1 MTDKIK
7 VHCLSIVLVLLF
19 FFPYPGFALETVPLD
34 ITDHSGNSIGLYNE
48 SHALIIGVADYT
60 HGWPD
65 LPGVE
70 KDIVKIQ
77 QALVENGFNEVVAR
91 NTDRSQLVKAF
102 EDFINQY
109 GMDPGNRLIFY
120 FAGHGHTLE
129 AAYGGEIGYI
139 VPADA
144 PNPNIDRRGFMAKAI
159 NMQLIEVFAKR
170 IQSKHALFLFDSCFS
185 GSIFSLTRAIPE
197 NISYKTLRP
206 VRQFITAGSANE
218 TVPDESI
225 FSAQFVEALKGAG
238 DSDNDGYLTGV
249 ELGEFL
255 QKQVVNYS
263 RGAQHPQ
270 YGKIRDPHL
279 DKGDFVFVL
288 ARKDRPNM
296 GFRPPPAEESS
307 LKRRLRE
314 AKQRNTSIE
323 TEFALLNEMDAMDI
337 SLFPQSEKLQAWNEF
352 LEKFSSGN
360 PRERQARERIKSI
373 EMDRDF
379 KALEESRRMPDLSQN
394 QKTELMKDFVE
405 VYEDRKDDP
414 RIIAMKRNLNAP
426 KKKAKSASPKP
437 SPLTKK
443 EDQKPKPREN
453 IKVAALPKQKPKA
466 DLGIDANYKGMAR
479 ISAGEFQMGA
489 TDGEADEQP
498 VHTVYL
504 DAFYMDKHEVAQKD
518 FEQTMAMNPAE
529 FKGGDKPVDN
539 ITWDQARQ
547 YCQKVGK
554 RLPTEAEWEKAARA
568 GSSEKYFWGN
578 SPGKDYGWWNVEGS
592 GYGSHP
598 VGEKRPNKF
607 GLFDMSG
614 NLWEWVD
621 DWFQQDYYKMSPKKN
636 PKGPSAGKFKVLRG
650 GNWEE
655 SADYVRSANR
665 MKSSPEY
672 QYNGFGFRCAVS
684 VAGSSNAN

>member
-1 MTDKIK
+1 MMVKNKIQG
-7 VHCLSIVLVLLF
+7 LSIIFIALF
-19 FFPYPGFALETVPLD
+19 FLPVPGFALEKVPLN
-34 ITDHSGNSIGLYNE
+34 ITDDSGNSLGLYKE

-70 KDIVKIQ
+70 RDIIKVK
-77 QALVENGFNEVVAR
+77 QALAENGFDVVVVR

-102 EDFINQY
+102 ENFINQF
-109 GMDPGNRLIFY
+109 GLDPGNRLIFY

-144 PNPNIDRRGFMAKAI
+144 PNPNTDRMGFMAKAI
-159 NMQLIEVFAKR
+159 NMQLIEVFSKR

-185 GSIFSLTRAIPE
+185 GAIFSLTRAIPQ

-225 FSAQFVEALKGAG
+225 FSAQFIEALNGEG

-288 ARKDRPNM
+288 SKNDRPNM
-296 GFRPPPAEESS
+296 GQRPAPEKESS
-307 LKRRLRE
+307 LKQRLRE
-314 AKQRNTSIE
+314 ARQRNTSIE
-323 TEFALLNEMDAMDI
+323 SEYALLKEMDAIDI

-352 LEKFSSGN
+352 LNKYSSRN
-360 PRERQARERIKSI
+360 PREREAQEKIKSL

-379 KALEESRRMPDLSQN
+379 KALENSRGEGDLSKN
-394 QKTELMKDFVE
+394 KKTELMKKFVE
-405 VYEDRKDDP
+405 KYKDRQDDP
-414 RIIAMKRNLNAP
+414 RIIEIEKKLSPP
-426 KKKAKSASPKP
+426 KKIAKSARPDP
-437 SPLTKK
+437 IPVKK
-443 EDQKPKPREN
+443 ETQDQEPKEKL
-453 IKVAALPKQKPKA
+453 KVAALPKQKPKT
-466 DLGIDANYKGMAR
+466 DLDIAANYKGMVK
-479 ISAGEFQMGA
+479 IPAGKFQMGA
-489 TDGEADEQP
+489 THGEADEQP
-498 VHTVYL
+498 IHTVYL
-504 DAFYMDKHEVAQKD
+504 DAFYMDKYEVAQKD
-518 FEQTMAMNPAE
+518 FEQVMGMNPAE
-529 FKGGDKPVDN
+529 FKGNNKPVDN
-539 ITWDQARQ
+539 IAWDQARQ
-547 YCQKVGK
+547 YCQRVGK

-568 GSSEKYFWGN
+568 GSSDKYFWGN
-578 SPGKDYGWWNVEGS
+578 SPGKGYGWWSGDDS

-621 DWFQQDYYKMSPKKN
+621 DWFQEDYYKMSPKKN

-650 GNWEE
+650 GSWEE
-655 SADYVRSANR
+655 SADFVRSSNR
-665 MKSSPEY
+665 MKSSPEF

-684 VAGSSNAN
+684 VAGSSGAN